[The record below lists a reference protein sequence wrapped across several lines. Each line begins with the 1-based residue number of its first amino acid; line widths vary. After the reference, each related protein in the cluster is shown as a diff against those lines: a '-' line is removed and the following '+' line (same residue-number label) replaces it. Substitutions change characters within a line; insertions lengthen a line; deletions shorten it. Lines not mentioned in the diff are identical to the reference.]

1 METVTLSCQK
11 ERSKKMKIE
20 NGCVI
25 VMKAFGGYERY
36 TNDTRVVYDWISSNF
51 DDLEA
56 IRASSW
62 CELATVGE
70 TYQGNGFTL
79 EICLDD

>member
-1 METVTLSCQK
+1 
-11 ERSKKMKIE
+11 MKFE